1 MSFDT
6 MNIEKEGFFALVCIF
21 EGTIEAPYM
30 EEWLHWYLLQGV
42 DHFYLYANENVD
54 EHEYSFLQPF
64 LDHEIVTLIPWSNDE
79 LRRIPPRRRMTRHN
93 DGKFHET
100 VSLQNLAMMDFNRH
114 YRSKT

>member
-42 DHFYLYANENVD
+42 DHFYLYANENANG
-54 EHEYSFLQPF
+54 HEYSFLQPF
-64 LDHEIVTLIPWSNDE
+64 LDHDLITLIPWSNDE
-79 LRRIPPRRRMTRHN
+79 LLSSRKTYGQPYGWKI
-93 DGKFHET
+93 
-100 VSLQNLAMMDFNRH
+100 
-114 YRSKT
+114 YRKGH